1 MSIGLR
7 VVRGPDWKQ
16 GEKDGGE
23 GHLGTVVCVKE
34 NNSVDVVWD
43 NGNLT
48 TCNIGKDGR
57 RELRVVDNAPA
68 GIKHYGIACTVC
80 KRQPILGT
88 RWKCGKCSDIN
99 LCTICYF
106 SDKHDLSHEFERYNR
121 QTTSRPEK
129 VKKRAISQKMRALGI
144 FPGAVVTR
152 GKDWNYGKDD
162 GGPGTK
168 GTVTELKNYK
178 TDTGAR
184 NAVHVKWT
192 NGKTCEYRVG
202 ASGKMDLIYVE
213 PGVGTDYYRDHLY
226 IPDSSQ
232 RLTREYSFIGDKP
245 KPKEEEIGFLEKN
258 LDEADNPG
266 LDSVLHV
273 GDRVC
278 VFIPSEELKEVQR
291 GKGGW
296 SMRMTEC
303 IGRIGIVK
311 QIESN
316 DIIEVQY
323 DGISWQFYQGAVR
336 KVYNVKQGDT
346 VKILPGEKV
355 VELLQRGHGGW
366 EDAMKKACGKIGK
379 VEKVDSDGD
388 VVVQFGQQVWV
399 YSPACLIPAPG
410 QKVHT
415 LELVQTQMKPQA
427 REEST
432 RNDLSDSLARLVAHM
447 VILGHQQRMQ
457 TIGPEQMV
465 QAVVKGDIASVQQYI
480 KLKKDLVNCKF
491 KELTPLMFASHG
503 GHLSIVKLLLENGA
517 NLETLSEDSN
527 TALLIAA
534 AGKKEAIALYILQ
547 RGASVKVI
555 GSHKRTVAHHASY
568 FGMNDL
574 LRATLQKEYT
584 IFPSA
589 TEKLLEKSP
598 ELSKTTKTDGFSALH
613 IAAINDH
620 QDVAETLLTK
630 GVTDINLKNEEGLT
644 PLHVACHEAY
654 FEMVELLIE
663 NDADV
668 NTKSNTGYT
677 PLHVTLGVEQQKLPG
692 LLGLMLS
699 RPNDESER
707 VKIACLLIDNDA
719 DTTIKDN
726 TGKTSLQICKSPR
739 VRDGVLNFMKR

>member
-68 GIKHYGIACTVC
+68 GIKHYGIACNVC

-162 GGPGTK
+162 GGSGTK

-303 IGRIGIVK
+303 IGKIGIVK

-415 LELVQTQMKPQA
+415 LELVQTQMKPKA

-555 GSHKRTVAHHASY
+555 GSQKRTVAHHASY
-568 FGMNDL
+568 FGMNEL
-574 LRATLQKEYT
+574 LRATLQKGINPNQQDVEGDT
-584 IFPSA
+584 PLHDAIAAGNDKAVELLLAVPSIDLTLRNNKDFNLLIFAAFKGNDNA

-630 GVTDINLKNEEGLT
+630 GVTDINLKNGEGLT

-663 NDADV
+663 NAV
-668 NTKSNTGYT
+668 GINVESTK
-677 PLHVTLGVEQQKLPG
+677 
-692 LLGLMLS
+692 
-699 RPNDESER
+699 
-707 VKIACLLIDNDA
+707 
-719 DTTIKDN
+719 
-726 TGKTSLQICKSPR
+726 
-739 VRDGVLNFMKR
+739 